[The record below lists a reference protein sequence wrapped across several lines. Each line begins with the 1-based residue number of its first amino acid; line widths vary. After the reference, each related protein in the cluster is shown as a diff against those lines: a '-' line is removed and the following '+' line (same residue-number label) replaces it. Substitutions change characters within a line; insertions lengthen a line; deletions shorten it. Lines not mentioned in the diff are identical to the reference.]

1 MYRGVHLVKQCV
13 TRHVSSLN
21 KTIAPP
27 VTRTSLRPLA
37 LLHTKQCFSSSPHT
51 HNNNNTNNNNNNN
64 NNTNNNS
71 NPRNSSSFS
80 TCSTILKGC
89 AALAGSMVLSVG
101 VASCYV
107 VDENTDVDELCRLA
121 ANPQGSEEIKRL
133 LKHGDVDVNQKHPLG
148 WRAIHSAAM
157 SGSTKTMQLLIDK
170 GADVNAADEFSS
182 VRKTASMR
190 RMSIYDVVALRD
202 NCFWNDRI
210 GGLNRQGD
218 FSGCTPLHYAAL
230 CEDFNTIKLLIEN
243 GADPTIKNNS
253 GHAAHQYVQDSSI
266 KKYMESTCDSFEKTK
281 KAREVEARKKYP
293 IEQRFREVIVGQEGA
308 INAVG
313 SAVRRRE
320 NGWYDEEHPLV
331 FLFLG
336 SSGIG
341 KTELAKQLAKYLHKD
356 INKGF
361 IRLDMSEYQ
370 QKHEVAK
377 LIGAPPGYLGHD
389 QGGQL
394 TKKLKEFPKAVVLFD
409 EVDKAH
415 TDVLTVLLQLFD
427 EGRLTDGQGK
437 TIECKDAIFVMTS
450 NLASEDIAYHALELR
465 RMAKEASEE
474 KHSEQLGEE
483 DEVKITLGRRF
494 KERVVYP
501 ILKNHFRRDE
511 FLGRISEFVYFL
523 PFSKPELRELVE
535 KELKFWKA
543 RANKKHSID
552 ISWDNDVLDVL
563 ADGYDVHY
571 GARSIKHEVER
582 RVVNQLAT
590 AHERDLMK
598 ENSKIHLKAN
608 FPDSDAPA
616 DVELS
621 KPTIMLQ
628 VLDANNNE
636 KKEIQLDNVHE
647 PDGPI
652 FF

>member
-1 MYRGVHLVKQCV
+1 MRNICVRHFQVFKQCA
-13 TRHVSSLN
+13 RHRYPRDRCN
-21 KTIAPP
+21 NII
-27 VTRTSLRPLA
+27 TSLANGSNR
-37 LLHTKQCFSSSPHT
+37 LLFPKRSLSLLSPVV
-51 HNNNNTNNNNNNN
+51 
-64 NNTNNNS
+64 
-71 NPRNSSSFS
+71 RNFNGCPNIS
-80 TCSTILKGC
+80 TVLKG
-89 AALAGSMVLSVG
+89 LVFGGGLVLSVG
-101 VASCYV
+101 GGALCYSYV
-107 VDENTDVDELCRLA
+107 GDGDSYVDELCRLC
-121 ANPQGSEEIKRL
+121 ANGSVNEVKKLIELGR
-133 LKHGDVDVNQKHPLG
+133 VDVNEKHPLG

-157 SGSTKTMQLLIDK
+157 SGNVKIIQLLLEA
-170 GADVNAADEFSS
+170 GADPNLPDEFSN
-182 VRKTASMR
+182 VYKVASLKRMR
-190 RMSIYDVVALRD
+190 VFEVVAKRD
-202 NCFWNDRI
+202 EAFWNR
-210 GGLNRQGD
+210 LSKNAD
-218 FSGCTPLHYAAL
+218 FLGFTALHYAAL
-230 CEDFNTIKLLIEN
+230 CEDFDCIKLLLEN
-243 GADPTIKNNS
+243 GADPTMKDNS
-253 GHAAHQYVQDSSI
+253 GYCAHDYVNDRST
-266 KKYMESTCDSFEKTK
+266 KKYIQSVSESFEKIK
-281 KAREVEARKKYP
+281 QIREAEARKKYP

-356 INKGF
+356 VKKGF

-394 TKKLKEFPKAVVLFD
+394 TKKLKDFPKAVVLFD

-415 TDVLTVLLQLFD
+415 ADVLTVLLQLFD

-465 RMAKEASEE
+465 KMAKEASEGKHNE
-474 KHSEQLGEE
+474 KLEE
-483 DEVKITLGRRF
+483 ENQVKVTLGRNF
-494 KERVVYP
+494 KEKVVYP
-501 ILKNHFRRDE
+501 ILKGHFRRDE

-523 PFSKPELRELVE
+523 PFSKPELSELVQ
-535 KELKFWKA
+535 KELKFWEA
-543 RANKKHSID
+543 RANEKHKIKL
-552 ISWDNDVLDVL
+552 SWDNDVLDVL

-590 AHERDLMK
+590 AHERDLIK
-598 ENSKIHLKAN
+598 ENSRIHLVAN
-608 FPDSDAPA
+608 FPKGEKA
-616 DVELS
+616 DIELE
-621 KPTIMLQ
+621 KPTITLQ
-628 VLDANNNE
+628 VLDVN
-636 KKEIQLDNVHE
+636 DNKTNIELTDVYE
-647 PDGPI
+647 PDVPI